1 MPPLTYYVALPF
13 IRTADEVLAA
23 GQPVEAPSHAA
34 AVSQARRLMANGSA
48 GAIAFARTGDP
59 ALGEFKDA
67 EILAKF
73 GDVPEDLSEL

>member
-1 MPPLTYYVALPF
+1 VRPRSLRRSAALTK
-13 IRTADEVLAA
+13 
-23 GQPVEAPSHAA
+23 
-34 AVSQARRLMANGSA
+34 A